1 MSGKNNQNRPTTS
14 TGGGSS
20 SSLASSQKRRNNNE
34 SGDDGARSSSVA
46 GPSSQAVN
54 DLAAAIGPQTTDK
67 SCRTCR
73 VRKVKCDRKWPQC
86 QRCRDRGDTCD
97 FGSFVPVAAI
107 PTGTLQ
113 SAVGAVQSPTDANP
127 GSAQQIEALRQRIAQ
142 LEADLAR
149 LRAKNA
155 EAESPSISHTNRAP
169 TGTAISVPSTMNRAP
184 PREATAGTSLTE
196 RVAATFRF
204 AVGLDGPKADPQQK
218 ITVETFLRGLA
229 TQHPDIYL
237 PGSASASY
245 SSGAQYDV
253 TESSAEW
260 TLARGAMAKMLAI
273 HLVQSFFSSCCAYL
287 PIFLPWHERKQWLLN
302 NLDNLDPS
310 SRVAAAVFCALGAR
324 ASPHSAIVGIALP
337 TPSPTDCFNEASAA
351 GYRREQAC
359 RSLSAQALELGYS
372 LNIAADVSKQNLDT
386 LMAVT
391 QMLIFDELIPRRSR
405 TAVMTALGQ
414 YKDLRAAGYID
425 PRHDTL
431 EHINLPLLAAD
442 AVSAAYARKYPII
455 SVHDM
460 EQYFPRSPLPDPNLH
475 SLHADL
481 RACLDE
487 HVDSA
492 GTATHVGIWRASL
505 VLLAWVTAGQ
515 RAFAAVSVH
524 RATGPPATLTQDI
537 RAIWSLLD
545 QAHEGVRSL
554 QEMLIHL
561 DRVPLGCA
569 KDGCTDKHLRLVT
582 RLDKDLLDL
591 FFLTHSLVTEHLGRD
606 SLVGETARVMYL
618 ESDNRIRKA
627 LKLTAFYAEL
637 YITSR
642 DPHMTYH
649 VFWQLEIFPSW
660 TEIAVQQFGEP
671 GGPADPALALST
683 TELDWLERGL
693 VTASFYHPCAVPR
706 LHELRQ
712 GRARRARSTA
722 SAYSGSANSLTRSQ
736 QGTRDYFAPPPPP
749 PPVPPPPNNQNPSL
763 FAHAPPT
770 GISPNS
776 ISRPSTLGAFAG
788 PAPAAPPRP
797 SAMYSH
803 ATTGG
808 EVGRNSG
815 EGLADDGGGE
825 RRRTSETVGM
835 RTASSHGHGHAQA
848 LGNGSMMNASTWNH
862 RHWEAGEGAP

>member
-1 MSGKNNQNRPTTS
+1 MSGKNSQTRPTS
-14 TGGGSS
+14 TATANGGGGSS
-20 SSLASSQKRRNNNE
+20 SSLGSSQKRRNYNE
-34 SGDDGARSSSVA
+34 GGNDDAWSSSVA

-73 VRKVKCDRKWPQC
+73 VRKVKCDRRWPQC

-113 SAVGAVQSPTDANP
+113 SAVGAVQSPTEPDP
-127 GSAQQIEALRQRIAQ
+127 GSAQRVEALQQRIAQ

-149 LRAKNA
+149 LRTNTAAA
-155 EAESPSISHTNRAP
+155 ENPSISQTNRASIEA
-169 TGTAISVPSTMNRAP
+169 TLSVPSTRSRGP
-184 PREATAGTSLTE
+184 PHEASSASSLTE
-196 RVAATFRF
+196 RVARTFRF
-204 AVGLDGPKADPQQK
+204 AVGLEGPTADPQQK
-218 ITVETFLRGLA
+218 ITVETFLRDFA
-229 TQHPDIYL
+229 TQHPEVYL
-237 PGSASASY
+237 PASASVSY
-245 SSGAQYDV
+245 GSGAQYDV

-260 TLARGAMAKMLAI
+260 TLARA
-273 HLVQSFFSSCCAYL
+273 FFSSCCAYL

-324 ASPHSAIVGIALP
+324 ASPHSAILGIALP

-351 GYRREQAC
+351 GYRRQQAC
-359 RSLSAQALELGYS
+359 RSLSAQALELGYT
-372 LNIAADVSKQNLDT
+372 LNIASDVSMQNLDS

-391 QMLIFDELIPRRSR
+391 QMLVFDELIPRRSR

-414 YKDLRAAGYID
+414 YKDLRAAGYFD

-442 AVSAAYARKYPII
+442 AVSAAYARKDPVI
-455 SVHDM
+455 SVHDI
-460 EQYFPRSPLPDPNLH
+460 EEYFPRSPLPNPNLH
-475 SLHADL
+475 SLHGDL

-492 GTATHVGIWRASL
+492 GAATHVGIWRASL

-515 RAFAAVSVH
+515 RAFAAVSVQ
-524 RATGPPATLTQDI
+524 RASGPPATLTQDI

-545 QAHEGVRSL
+545 EAHEGIRSL

-569 KDGCTDKHLRLVT
+569 KDGCTDQHLRLVT

-591 FFLTHSLVTEHLGRD
+591 FFLTHSLVSEHLGRD

-649 VFWQLEIFPSW
+649 VFWQLEIFPTW
-660 TEIAVQQFGEP
+660 TEIAVQQFGES

-712 GRARRARSTA
+712 GRARRGRPTP
-722 SAYSGSANSLTRSQ
+722 SAYPGSTSSLALSQ
-736 QGTRDYFAPPPPP
+736 ERTQDYYAPP
-749 PPVPPPPNNQNPSL
+749 PPVPPPANNQNPSL

-770 GISPNS
+770 GIPPNS
-776 ISRPSTLGAFAG
+776 ISRPPTLGAFVG
-788 PAPAAPPRP
+788 SAPPPRP
-797 SAMYSH
+797 PPPPPGMYSH
-803 ATTGG
+803 ANGG
-808 EVGRNSG
+808 GSGRNTG
-815 EGLADDGGGE
+815 EGLADDGVSE
-825 RRRTSETVGM
+825 RRRTSDSDGR
-835 RTASSHGHGHAQA
+835 RTASSHGHGHAQP
-848 LGNGSMMNASTWNH
+848 LGSGSMMNASAWNH
-862 RHWEAGEGAP
+862 RHWEAVEDAPQSTRTG

>member
-1 MSGKNNQNRPTTS
+1 MSGKNNQTRPTTS
-14 TGGGSS
+14 TGAMQGGGGSS
-20 SSLASSQKRRNNNE
+20 SSLASSQKRRNHNE
-34 SGDDGARSSSVA
+34 GDGVDGAWSSAVA
-46 GPSSQAVN
+46 GPSSQGVS

-107 PTGTLQ
+107 PTGILQ
-113 SAVGAVQSPTDANP
+113 SAVGAVQSPTDPNA
-127 GSAQQIEALRQRIAQ
+127 GFAQQKQTEALRQRIAQ

-149 LRAKNA
+149 LRVKTA
-155 EAESPSISHTNRAP
+155 EAESASISHTIRAP
-169 TGTAISVPSTMNRAP
+169 DGTTIRESSMTNSAP
-184 PREATAGTSLTE
+184 PREALAVASLTE
-196 RVAATFRF
+196 RLATTFRF
-204 AVGLDGPKADPQQK
+204 AIGLEGPQADPQQTV
-218 ITVETFLRGLA
+218 TVETFLRGLA
-229 TQHPDIYL
+229 TQYPDVYL
-237 PGSASASY
+237 PGSASY
-245 SSGAQYDV
+245 GRGAHYDV
-253 TESSAEW
+253 TESSADW

-287 PIFLPWHERKQWLLN
+287 PIFLPWQERKQWLLH
-302 NLDNLDPS
+302 NLDNLDPP
-310 SRVAAAVFCALGAR
+310 SRVAVAVFCALGAR
-324 ASPHSAIVGIALP
+324 ASPHSAILGIALP
-337 TPSPTDCFNEASAA
+337 TPSPTDCFDEASAA

-359 RSLSAQALELGYS
+359 RSLSAHALELGYS
-372 LNIAADVSKQNLDT
+372 LSIAVDVSRQNLDS
-386 LMAVT
+386 LLAVT

-414 YKDLRAAGYID
+414 YKDLRAAGHLD

-442 AVSAAYARKYPII
+442 AVSAAYARKDPII
-455 SVHDM
+455 SVHDI
-460 EQYFPRSPLPDPNLH
+460 EQYFPRSPLPNPNLH
-475 SLHADL
+475 RLHADL

-492 GTATHVGIWRASL
+492 GAATHVGLWRAAL

-515 RAFAAVSVH
+515 RAFAAVSVR

-545 QAHEGVRSL
+545 QAHEGVRGL

-569 KDGCTDKHLRLVT
+569 KDGCTDQHLRFVT

-606 SLVGETARVMYL
+606 SLVGDTARIMYL

-627 LKLTAFYAEL
+627 LKLIAFYAEL

-660 TEIAVQQFGEP
+660 PEIAVQRFGET
-671 GGPADPALALST
+671 GGPSDPALALST

-712 GRARRARSTA
+712 GRARRARSTP
-722 SAYSGSANSLTRSQ
+722 STYSGSTNSLALSQQRSQ
-736 QGTRDYFAPPPPP
+736 DYYAAPPPVPAPNNQNSPLFTHASPTAISPNSISQPSMLGTFAGSAPPPPP
-749 PPVPPPPNNQNPSL
+749 PPPPP
-763 FAHAPPT
+763 A
-770 GISPNS
+770 
-776 ISRPSTLGAFAG
+776 
-788 PAPAAPPRP
+788 
-797 SAMYSH
+797 AMYSH
-803 ATTGG
+803 ATGRGAERNPG
-808 EVGRNSG
+808 ED
-815 EGLADDGGGE
+815 LADDGGE
-825 RRRTSETVGM
+825 RRRSDTNGR
-835 RTASSHGHGHAQA
+835 RTASSYGHAQA
-848 LGNGSMMNASTWNH
+848 LGHGSMMNASTWNH
-862 RHWEAGEGAP
+862 RHWEPSEDAV